1 MIASFFIF
9 SQTSITTLNMP
20 EMIFD
25 TFYLAKERVIQNEN
39 VNNGQIYDSFASS
52 YSSDNSGVAS
62 SLLQV
67 DELRK
72 EAASYV
78 YGNVLEIAVG
88 SGLQAKYYDPSSI
101 KSFTGID
108 SSQGMLNEAK
118 KDIYLQNL
126 PLLQLKVMDAT
137 NLKFDLNDKN
147 EGIFDTIID
156 TYSLCVINDPQKAV
170 NEMARLVKPSSQG
183 GKIVLLENSRSNN
196 GIIGAFQDVTEPY
209 ITATSTGKCRWNVN
223 IDKFA
228 ETAGLEKEYTNTKD
242 LGTLSL
248 NIYHKK

>member
-1 MIASFFIF
+1 MNKIES
-9 SQTSITTLNMP
+9 
-20 EMIFD
+20 
-25 TFYLAKERVIQNEN
+25 EN
-39 VNNGQIYDSFASS
+39 KKI
-52 YSSDNSGVAS
+52 VA
-62 SLLQV
+62 
-67 DELRK
+67 R
-72 EAASYV
+72 
-78 YGNVLEIAVG
+78 NVLEIAVG

-170 NEMARLVKPSSQG
+170 NEMARLVKPSSQ
-183 GKIVLLENSRSNN
+183 
-196 GIIGAFQDVTEPY
+196 
-209 ITATSTGKCRWNVN
+209 
-223 IDKFA
+223 
-228 ETAGLEKEYTNTKD
+228 
-242 LGTLSL
+242 
-248 NIYHKK
+248 